1 MATKNKKI
9 ICPHCGEAIMVAVD
23 TEQDEIP
30 YIDMDDDSQNE
41 TSYINMDDDGYND
54 IDSDNPFN
62 EDVMDFELEKDNMLS
77 QLRNYYDED
86 ELEVNED
93 STYEEIKEVFDEM
106 MEECADGEYCL
117 FPNERDYDSEDE
129 DGL

>member
-1 MATKNKKI
+1 MDIMILIQI
-9 ICPHCGEAIMVAVD
+9 IHLMKM
-23 TEQDEIP
+23 T
-30 YIDMDDDSQNE
+30 
-41 TSYINMDDDGYND
+41 
-54 IDSDNPFN
+54 
-62 EDVMDFELEKDNMLS
+62 MDFELEKDNMLS

-129 DGL
+129 DACNIYLHLFFQDFLFNQAVQNTDYLIKSL

>member
-1 MATKNKKI
+1 MATKNIKI
-9 ICPHCGEAIMVAVD
+9 ICPHCGEVIMVAVD
-23 TEQDEIP
+23 TEQDETP

-41 TSYINMDDDGYND
+41 TSYIDMDDDGYND

-77 QLRNYYDED
+77 QLRNYHDED

>member
-41 TSYINMDDDGYND
+41 TSYIDMDDDGYND

-62 EDVMDFELEKDNMLS
+62 EDAMDFEL
-77 QLRNYYDED
+77 
-86 ELEVNED
+86 
-93 STYEEIKEVFDEM
+93 
-106 MEECADGEYCL
+106 
-117 FPNERDYDSEDE
+117 
-129 DGL
+129 

>member
-1 MATKNKKI
+1 
-9 ICPHCGEAIMVAVD
+9 
-23 TEQDEIP
+23 
-30 YIDMDDDSQNE
+30 
-41 TSYINMDDDGYND
+41 
-54 IDSDNPFN
+54 
-62 EDVMDFELEKDNMLS
+62 MLS

-129 DGL
+129 DGLNIYLAPVFSGFSFQSGCSEHRLPYKEPLA